1 MAPLEDPTV
10 AEMIRTLGSK
20 MDALGAIVLE
30 MRAEVTNYVTQ
41 EQRAHDKEIAAEQD
55 RTRDGRI
62 ATLEEKDRF
71 RGRMVM
77 TSLVSPIIVGVLV
90 WLFTKGQ
97 G

>member
-20 MDALGAIVLE
+20 VDGLGTVVIRLE
-30 MRAEVTNYVTQ
+30 SAVINYVTQ

-55 RTRDGRI
+55 RTRDVRI
-62 ATLEEKDRF
+62 ATLEERDR
-71 RGRMVM
+71 RRWHLVM

-90 WLFTKGQ
+90 WLLTRSV
-97 G
+97 